1 MEEITINGIKVNVS
15 TDLTILQVCKDLNI
29 YIPTLCYHPDQS
41 IKGSCRLCIVEI
53 DGTKDLKT
61 ACSTKITKGMVIH
74 TDSIKV
80 RETRKILL
88 ELLLSNH
95 DYNCNSCNKKY
106 NCELKTLCEK
116 IGVNDTRYSKYNNIL
131 EIDNNNPSIVRDP
144 NKCIKCG
151 RCIEACK
158 EKQGI
163 SILGELNRSDNLKV
177 SPYNNILS
185 SSNCTYCGQCANVCP
200 VGAITIK
207 NDVDIV
213 LKEINDERKHVIV
226 QVAPS
231 IRVAIGEMFNMEPGS
246 ITTGKLVTA
255 LKMIGFDEV
264 FDTNFGAD
272 LTIVEESSELIDR
285 IINNKTTPMIT
296 SCCPGWINYIEQ
308 YYPELLEH
316 VSSCKSPQQMFG
328 AVVKNYYS
336 NIINISKENIFV
348 VSLMPCTAKKYEA
361 KREEM
366 NNDVDAVITTV
377 EFANL
382 LKERKIDLNNL
393 DETDFDIPL
402 GISTGAGAIF
412 GNTGG
417 VMEAALRTTYE
428 FLENKELE
436 NIEFTDVRG
445 LTGIKESEIN
455 IKGKDIKV
463 AVVHTLSNAKK
474 ILDDIKNNKCDYT
487 FIEVMACPGGCI
499 GGGGQPYT
507 TNNIRQKR
515 ISSIYEID
523 KKSKKRKSHQNEII
537 QKLYSE
543 FLIEPLSKKS
553 HDLLHTTYKNRVKK

>member
-1 MEEITINGIKVNVS
+1 MEEITINGIKVNAS
-15 TDLTILQVCKDLNI
+15 TDSTILQVCKDLNI

-61 ACSTKITKGMVIH
+61 ACSTKITKGMIIH
-74 TDSIKV
+74 TDSKKV
-80 RETRKILL
+80 KETRKILL
-88 ELLLSNH
+88 ELLLSSH
-95 DYNCNSCNKKY
+95 DYNCAKCNKKY

-116 IGVNDTRYSKYNNIL
+116 IGVDDTRYSKYNKHL
-131 EIDNNNPSIVRDP
+131 EIDSSNPSIVRDP

-163 SILGELNRSDNLKV
+163 SLLGELNRSDNLRII
-177 SPYNNILS
+177 PYNNTLS
-185 SSNCTYCGQCANVCP
+185 GSNCTYCGQCANVCP

-213 LKEINDERKHVIV
+213 LKAISDKSKHVVV

-231 IRVAIGEMFNMEPGS
+231 IRVTIGEMFNMEPGS
-246 ITTGKLVTA
+246 ITTGKLVTS
-255 LKMIGFDEV
+255 LKMLGFDEV

-272 LTIVEESSELIDR
+272 LTIVEESSELINR
-285 IINNKTTPMIT
+285 IINKKTLPMIT

-308 YYPELLEH
+308 YYPELLAH
-316 VSSCKSPQQMFG
+316 LSSCKSPQQMFG

-336 NIINISKENIFV
+336 SNLNVSKENLFV

-361 KREEM
+361 KRKEM

-382 LKERKIDLNNL
+382 LKEKEIDLSSLN
-393 DETDFDIPL
+393 ETDFDVPL
-402 GISTGAGAIF
+402 GVSTGAGAVF

-436 NIEFTDVRG
+436 NIEFIDIRG
-445 LTGIKESEIN
+445 LKGIKESTIN
-455 IKGKDIKV
+455 IKGKEIKV
-463 AVVHTLSNAKK
+463 AVAHTLNNAKK
-474 ILDDIKNNKCDYT
+474 LLDDIKNNKCEYT

-507 TNNIRQKR
+507 TNDIRQKR
-515 ISSIYEID
+515 INSIYEID
-523 KKSKKRKSHQNEII
+523 KNSIKRKSHQNKII
-537 QKLYSE
+537 QKLYSD
-543 FLIEPLSKKS
+543 FLIEPLSEKS
-553 HDLLHTTYKNRVKK
+553 HELLHTTYKNRG

>member
-455 IKGKDIKV
+455 IKGTDIKV